1 MTPALST
8 KQHAGQNGMIICTI
22 LMAGPML
29 LCSRVLVEQCHLAAA
44 SSRKAAATPAAV
56 DLTHKE
62 IASSIASGSNHSKP
76 SHDHRASIRAKISR
90 SLKGSASSVVVLAIK
105 PRSVN

>member
-1 MTPALST
+1 M
-8 KQHAGQNGMIICTI
+8 KQHAGQNGTIICTI

-29 LCSRVLVEQCHLAAA
+29 LRSRVLVDQCHLATA
-44 SSRKAAATPAAV
+44 SSCKAAATLAV
-56 DLTHKE
+56 VGLTHKE
-62 IASSIASGSNHSKP
+62 TASSIASGSNHIKP

-90 SLKGSASSVVVLAIK
+90 NLKDNASSVVVLAIK